1 MFYHITLEGARYL
14 LSIIDDYSKMTWVF
28 MMKQKSK
35 AFKCIMHWAILMKN
49 QTGKTKKCFRTDND
63 LEFYSMEFNEFFK
76 DEGIARQH
84 IVCYTPRPNGVIER
98 MKKKPCWKGPYA

>member
-1 MFYHITLEGARYL
+1 
-14 LSIIDDYSKMTWVF
+14 
-28 MMKQKSK
+28 
-35 AFKCIMHWAILMKN
+35 MHWAILMKN
-49 QTGKTKKCFRTDND
+49 QIGKTKKCFRTDND